1 MREFKDNQDRTWPL
15 QITIGSA
22 KRVRDLLG
30 VDILA
35 PEQGEPPLLVRLGT
49 DEILLCDVLYCLIK
63 PQADEKGVSD
73 EAFGEALGGEAIT
86 QAVEALYAELV
97 DFFRSRGRTDRAA
110 ALQKQGKVIHLATE
124 RITTEI
130 SNLDIEAELD
140 QVFGKASIGSQE
152 SSESPLTA

>member
-1 MREFKDNQDRTWPL
+1 VREFKDNQDRAWKL

-63 PQADEKGVSD
+63 PQADEKGISD
-73 EAFGEALGGEAIT
+73 EAFGESLGGEAIT
-86 QAVEALYAELV
+86 HAVEALYGELV
-97 DFFRSRGRTDRAA
+97 DFFRQRGRTDRAA
-110 ALQKQGKVIHLATE
+110 AIQKQGSLVQLATE

-130 SNLDIEAELD
+130 SDMDIEATLD
-140 QVFGKASIGSQE
+140 QALGKASTGSPA
-152 SSESPLTA
+152 SSASPLTV